1 MDGMMGGM
9 SDGSSTPLNTSGVD
23 FSNQTQAFNFLQEI
37 LDDTYLQIDGGNVAR
52 IFQYGMV
59 VAVGTAA
66 ICNAVSWLR
75 LRSRYDIRTCQ
86 HILSQ
91 LTNVYVD

>member
-1 MDGMMGGM
+1 MDSMGGM
-9 SDGSSTPLNTSGVD
+9 GGGSSAPLNTSGVD

-59 VAVGTAA
+59 VAVGAA
-66 ICNAVSWLR
+66 AMCNIVTRRR
-75 LRSRYDIRTCQ
+75 LSSRYDIHVFSMHHFTANTPF
-86 HILSQ
+86 HIE
-91 LTNVYVD
+91 